1 VDTINDLK
9 EPAPLCFVLMPFG
22 RKLDAGGRLTD
33 FDAVYRNV
41 IAPAV
46 EQAGLDPVRADE
58 ERIGGTIHKPM
69 FERLMLCHYAVADIT
84 GANPNV
90 FYELGIRHALRPR
103 STVILFREGTV
114 LPFDIVLVRGI
125 SYKTDGSGEPVEA
138 EPTIAGVAAQLKEAR
153 SNPHDDSPIF
163 QLIDDLPRWEIDHTK
178 TDVFRSTVDYSKRYK
193 NRLAKAVEQGA
204 SAVEAIAAEPG
215 LGNLLEVETGIV
227 VDLFLSMREVKAYD
241 AMIKLYDRM
250 PLPVQRAKMMREQLG
265 FALNRER
272 RFEEAEKILKGV
284 IAEFGPSSETNGLLG
299 RNYKDRSDKAKE
311 EGLPEARALLKR
323 AIDTYLEGF
332 EADWRDAY
340 PGVNAVSLME
350 ILDRPDPRQPIILPV
365 VRYAASQKAKKN
377 PDYWDHATLLELAVL
392 ARDIDDAQ
400 NELGEAL
407 ALKPHG
413 WQVESTVKNLERI
426 AKNRSARSEDVGW
439 IEQLKND
446 LVQYT
451 SRLPAAPKQ

>member
-1 VDTINDLK
+1 MDTINDLK

-41 IAPAV
+41 IALAV

-114 LPFDIVLVRGI
+114 LPFDIALVRGI

-138 EPTIAGVAAQLKEAR
+138 EPTIAAVAAQLKEAR

-178 TDVFRSTVDYSKRYK
+178 TDVFRNTVDYSKRYK

-204 SAVEAIAAEPG
+204 PAVEAIAAEPG

-227 VDLFLSMREVKAYD
+227 VDLFLSMRDVKAYD
-241 AMIKLYDRM
+241 AMTKLYDRM

-265 FALNRER
+265 FALNREG
-272 RFEEAEKILKGV
+272 RFEEAEKILKSV

-311 EGLPEARALLKR
+311 QGLPEARALLKR

-392 ARDIDDAQ
+392 ARDVDDAQ

-407 ALKPHG
+407 ALKPHA
-413 WQVESTVKNLERI
+413 WQVESTVKNLDRI
-426 AKNRSARSEDVGW
+426 AKNRAARSEDVGW

-446 LVQYT
+446 LVQYAN
-451 SRLPAAPKQ
+451 RLPAVPKQ

>member
-1 VDTINDLK
+1 
-9 EPAPLCFVLMPFG
+9 
-22 RKLDAGGRLTD
+22 LTN

-46 EQAGLDPVRADE
+46 ERASLDPVRADE

-114 LPFDIVLVRGI
+114 LPFDIALVRGI

-138 EPTIAGVAAQLKEAR
+138 EPTIAAIAAQLKEAR

-204 SAVEAIAAEPG
+204 PAVEAIAAEPG

-227 VDLFLSMREVKAYD
+227 VDLFLSMRDVKAYD

-323 AIDTYLEGF
+323 AIDSYLEGF